1 MRRTTTPRP
10 WRYWKQPSAAAC
22 ANRED
27 RAAMSKR
34 NKVFLGVGGGVLLIV
49 LVMVSASAKRDKRF
63 ETVGRRDLVAA
74 VTACGK
80 IQPKKKVDIS
90 ADITGR
96 ITRIAVREGDL
107 VQKGQFLLQIDPTI
121 YQANLQRAQAAMSS
135 AEAGA
140 VQARASRD
148 QAQRALQRTKE
159 LREQNPNLISQE
171 QLEQAQTASDI
182 SEANLTASQHL
193 VEQSRAGLQE
203 ARDQLAKT
211 HLLAPMAG
219 RVTRL
224 AVEEGEVAVPGTFS
238 RETGLLLTISDLSV
252 IQTKVQ
258 VDETD
263 VVRLHMG
270 DSVDV
275 TIDAFPDTTFI
286 GRVTKVSNSAILT
299 AASAAAGQ
307 SDRAVDYEV
316 EITLSNPPAEVRPD
330 LSATARIITDTR
342 KQALAIPI
350 IALTVRE
357 NTPIST
363 EQRSGGRGTA
373 QAATPRPAA
382 ADTGKRGAAN
392 KKETEG
398 VFLVHN
404 GIATFHPVKV
414 GIAGEEHF
422 EVVEGV
428 HKGDTIVAGP
438 YQAIRDLKERARVRP
453 SKESSDTTARRR
465 S

>member
-1 MRRTTTPRP
+1 
-10 WRYWKQPSAAAC
+10 
-22 ANRED
+22 
-27 RAAMSKR
+27 MSKR
-34 NKVFLGVGGGVLLIV
+34 NKVLLGGGGAVLLIV
-49 LVMVSASAKRDKRF
+49 LVMVSASAKREKGIEVRF
-63 ETVGRRDLVAA
+63 EQVGRRDLVAA
-74 VTACGK
+74 VTASGK

-107 VQKGQFLLQIDPTI
+107 VQKGQFLLQIDATI

-135 AEAGA
+135 AEAGS
-140 VQARASRD
+140 VQARANRD
-148 QAQRALQRTKE
+148 QSQRGMQRTKE

-171 QLEQAQTASDI
+171 QLEQAQTAYDI
-182 SEANLTASQHL
+182 AEANFTAAQHM
-193 VEQSRAGLQE
+193 VEQARAGFQE

-211 HLLAPMAG
+211 HLTAPMAG

-252 IQTKVQ
+252 IQTTVN

-263 VVRLHMG
+263 VVRVNIG
-270 DSVDV
+270 DSVEV

-286 GRVTKVSNSAILT
+286 GRVTEVSNSAILT
-299 AASAAAGQ
+299 AASNIPGQ
-307 SDRAVDYEV
+307 NDRAVDYEV
-316 EITLSNPPAEVRPD
+316 EITLSNPPEEVRPD
-330 LSATARIITDTR
+330 LSATARIVTDTR

-357 NTPIST
+357 NTPVST
-363 EQRSGGRGTA
+363 EQR
-373 QAATPRPAA
+373 PAA
-382 ADTGKRGAAN
+382 ATKAPDEK

-398 VFLVHN
+398 VFIVHN
-404 GIATFHPVKV
+404 GVATFRPVKV

-422 EVVEGV
+422 EVIEGV
-428 HKGDTIVAGP
+428 TPGDTIVAGP
-438 YQAIRDLKERARVRP
+438 YQAIRDLKEGARVRGTTQP
-453 SKESSDTTARRR
+453 SDTTRRG

>member
-1 MRRTTTPRP
+1 
-10 WRYWKQPSAAAC
+10 
-22 ANRED
+22 
-27 RAAMSKR
+27 MSKR
-34 NKVFLGVGGGVLLIV
+34 NKVLLGSGIGVLVVVLI
-49 LVMVSASAKRDKRF
+49 MVSASAKREKGIEVRF

-74 VTACGK
+74 VTASGK

-96 ITRIAVREGDL
+96 ITRIAVREGDF

-121 YQANLQRAQAAMSS
+121 YQANLQRAQAAMSQ

-140 VQARASRD
+140 VQARATRD
-148 QAQRALQRTKE
+148 QSARALTRTKE

-182 SEANLTASQHL
+182 AEANLTASQHL

-211 HLLAPMAG
+211 HLVAPMAG

-263 VVRLHMG
+263 VVRLHLG
-270 DSVDV
+270 DSVEV

-299 AASAAAGQ
+299 AASAVGGAQ

-316 EITLSNPPAEVRPD
+316 EITLANPPTEVRPD
-330 LSATARIITDTR
+330 LSATARIVTDTR

-363 EQRSGGRGTA
+363 EQRPARGEA
-373 QAATPRPAA
+373 QAATPR
-382 ADTGKRGAAN
+382 DTSRRGAGN

-398 VFLVHN
+398 VFLIHGGV
-404 GIATFHPVKV
+404 ATFHAVKV

-428 HKGDTIVAGP
+428 HQGDTIVAGP
-438 YQAIRDLKERARVRP
+438 YQAIRDLKEGARVRP
-453 SKESSDTTARRR
+453 SRESGDTTSRRR